1 MCLKRTEAMVTE
13 SEIEKNPFTDNITL
27 LAEKLKQISLDCPG
41 QFNIHSLKISS
52 QFGCLRQHSLTNS
65 HQVIH
70 IQSLNYA
77 PERSEK
83 TMIKIQ
89 MPGIQMPIG
98 DPLPIP
104 IPKLSIGPLSDISR
118 EKCKQSAIRSKGA
131 TIESEKKEADLKAEK
146 SWRETQ
152 ILEETGHLNLPASQL
167 FHCMFRN
174 IAKNEGRDATFSF
187 QNRLISS
194 KA

>member
-131 TIESEKKEADLKAEK
+131 TIESEKKEAVLSVVMLPLTGSEGRK
-146 SWRETQ
+146 
-152 ILEETGHLNLPASQL
+152 ILERNTDLGRNWTSQSSCLPIIPLYVQK
-167 FHCMFRN
+167 HC
-174 IAKNEGRDATFSF
+174 
-187 QNRLISS
+187 
-194 KA
+194 